1 MPPSSALFHSFA
13 PQTTVNVPSTWR
25 KVKEKRDGDS
35 QTLPITFCQTAS
47 QTIMQQTIETQTD
60 PEPPLRFRLLQT
72 YDRGTM
78 VEFLSKVESMVS
90 TQLLQNIT
98 STAFDGW
105 SAHWEEAVTATTLL
119 HTLPPPARERDAELL
134 VTDLTWNRSGSTVCV
149 AYGRFDHE
157 SWCDHKGALCAWS
170 LAGRVVREA
179 PMWSV
184 ETESCAMCIAFHPE
198 NPALIAGGAFNGQ
211 IFVSQTKDPQ
221 LDSIVATSKMGES
234 THQEPVAKVEW
245 VPAEKAGD
253 YNIVSVGND
262 GKVLTWNL
270 SNNLVSPLC
279 GSQLLM
285 GAIPRHLRP
294 TGTIRPDTILG
305 GTAISFSPENP
316 ITYIVATEPGYIAK
330 CSRGITAPLD
340 TGADVIGSSASKM
353 PNPIQFAYSPHTG
366 PVNAVSCSPFH
377 RNLFVSAGSDGL
389 IRLYNVLQ
397 AKPLLTFCPS
407 SQALYSTLFS
417 PHRASVFAATS
428 ADGLLY
434 IYDLAH
440 SPSLPHTT
448 LQVTARSS
456 VAATALA
463 FSKGRSE
470 FLATGDAVGVVK
482 VWRIA
487 SGLTAETVGR
497 EWRAV
502 EALGGLSGE

>member
-1 MPPSSALFHSFA
+1 MPPSATLFESFTS
-13 PQTTVNVPSTWR
+13 PTTINVPSTWR

-35 QTLPITFCQTAS
+35 QTLPITLAETACQTI
-47 QTIMQQTIETQTD
+47 TRQTIETQTD

-78 VEFLSKVESMVS
+78 VEFLDKVESMVS

-105 SAHWEEAVTATTLL
+105 SAHWEEAVTSTTLL
-119 HTLPPPARERDAELL
+119 HTLSPTPRERDAELL
-134 VTDLTWNRSGSTVCV
+134 VTDLTWNRTGSTVCV
-149 AYGRFDHE
+149 AYGRYDHE

-184 ETESCAMCIAFHPE
+184 ETESCVMSVAFHPE

-211 IFVSQTKDPQ
+211 VFVAQTKDSQ
-221 LDSIVATSKMGES
+221 LDSIVATSKMGDS

-245 VPAEKAGD
+245 AAADKAGD
-253 YNIVSVGND
+253 YNIISVGND

-270 SNNLVSPLC
+270 SNNLVTPIC
-279 GSQLLM
+279 GSQLVM

-305 GTAISFSPENP
+305 GTAISFSAENP

-330 CSRGITAPLD
+330 CSRGITVPLD
-340 TGADVIGSSASKM
+340 ATSGVIGSGAPKM
-353 PNPIQFAYSPHTG
+353 PNPIQFAYTPHTG

-397 AKPLLTFCPS
+397 AKPLLTFSPS

-456 VAATALA
+456 VPATALA

-470 FLATGDAVGVVK
+470 FLATGDAAGVVK

-487 SGLTAETVGR
+487 SGLAAETAGR
-497 EWRAV
+497 EWRAI
-502 EALGGLSGE
+502 EALGGLAAE